1 MYGLD
6 GSKGTRLYDPN
17 QRQPKSGA
25 KLRRTHSANVNNWE
39 QQYNKPVQQSYRA
52 PLYNRYGSYRQL
64 SFGDLQEEPAENPW
78 IYPNHD
84 GDNNCPP
91 TQQPPHQP
99 PPRMPRGG
107 RTSVSD
113 GRQTVPLPES
123 RQDRQPSPSFR
134 SSFRGYHGKKA
145 PRTERN
151 KFPADRKEGELQK
164 KGKGKGLSRVRSFL
178 GFTNERSQ
186 SLPASTYVNCDEG
199 KEPREPTEYSP
210 SPKEVRKISSDI
222 ESHSDNEVKEKRRS
236 LQVSRNWSPALDT
249 CYEQNPRYE
258 HNLIMKS
265 QSLDRS
271 LDRRLSYNVPQNRRP
286 YHNVSSPNG
295 ARRQSVGYP
304 GYYSPYPDRGID
316 YPYSPPIDESHWC
329 YLYWSDHD
337 GMK

>member
-1 MYGLD
+1 MYGLE
-6 GSKGTRLYDPN
+6 GNKGAWLYDPN
-17 QRQPKSGA
+17 QRKPTSGA
-25 KLRRTHSANVNNWE
+25 KLRRTHSANVTNWE
-39 QQYNKPVQQSYRA
+39 QLYNKPAPQSYRA

-78 IYPNHD
+78 IYRD

-91 TQQPPHQP
+91 TQQPPQKP
-99 PPRMPRGG
+99 PPRMTRGG

-134 SSFRGYHGKKA
+134 SSFRGYHAKKA
-145 PRTERN
+145 PRAERN
-151 KFPADRKEGELQK
+151 KFPADRKEGEPPK
-164 KGKGKGLSRVRSFL
+164 KGKGGLNRVRSFL

-186 SLPASTYVNCDEG
+186 SLPSDEG
-199 KEPREPTEYSP
+199 KESPRDQTEYSP
-210 SPKEVRKISSDI
+210 SPKVIRKISSDI
-222 ESHSDNEVKEKRRS
+222 ESHSDADVKEKRRS

-271 LDRRLSYNVPQNRRP
+271 LDRRLSYNVPQHRRP
-286 YHNVSSPNG
+286 YLNVPSPNG
-295 ARRQSVGYP
+295 ANTARRQSVGYP
-304 GYYSPYPDRGID
+304 GYYSPYPERGID
-316 YPYSPPIDESHWC
+316 YPYAPPIDESHWC